1 MVPTGYPMPTGP
13 PRIMVADD
21 SALVARVFERH
32 SRTLG
37 WAVAADEKLTIR
49 CLELGWG
56 DDSALID
63 GGQPNAEMRS
73 TTRRAKRS
81 ESTDTPTRTLGDLPV
96 T

>member
-1 MVPTGYPMPTGP
+1 MPTGT

-21 SALVARVFERH
+21 SALVARVIERH
-32 SRTLG
+32 SRSLG
-37 WAVAADEKLTIR
+37 WVVAAVDDEKMTIR

-56 DDSALID
+56 DDSAPID